1 MSPEQT
7 RGKELNARADLLK
20 FGAVLY
26 EMATGQQTFYG
37 TTTAVIYD
45 SILNRAPTLISSVK
59 PQLPPK
65 LEEIIN
71 HALEKDSDRL
81 YQSAANL
88 RSELKQLKRD
98 TSSGRWVA
106 AAVSGPLSTLGS
118 ALQGHREWY
127 WRN

>member
-71 HALEKDSDRL
+71 HALEKDCDRL

-88 RSELKQLKRD
+88 RSELK
-98 TSSGRWVA
+98 
-106 AAVSGPLSTLGS
+106 
-118 ALQGHREWY
+118 
-127 WRN
+127 

>member
-7 RGKELNARADLLK
+7 RSEELDARADLLK

-45 SILNRAPTLISSVK
+45 SILNRALTLISSVK
-59 PQLPPK
+59 PQLLP
-65 LEEIIN
+65 
-71 HALEKDSDRL
+71 
-81 YQSAANL
+81 AANL

-98 TSSGRWVA
+98 TSSERWVA